1 MNGTEYDVPS
11 PVILLANSSSNI
23 TTIRNNPDSGKN
35 ILFQDRTLYSDGNWN
50 TICLP
55 FDISS
60 GAEGYSPIAGAT
72 VMTLSSAS
80 FSSGTL
86 TLNFTNAPYIE
97 AGKPYIIKWNKVI
110 DQNLCNPVF
119 MGVTVEEK
127 SESER
132 AVTTSDGNVSFQGI
146 FDALSI
152 PGEDK
157 SILYLGDGNTLYYPD
172 ASMTI
177 GAFHAYFQ
185 LNGDL
190 TVGDASSDI
199 NVFVLNFDGEETGIN
214 STLVSS
220 ESVGDGHWYD
230 LSGRKVADASLT
242 TPRSSLPKGIYIHNG
257 KKIVVK

>member
-1 MNGTEYDVPS
+1 MVIHTRWYLLQSKCNSQERSEFTS
-11 PVILLANSSSNI
+11 ILLAQV
-23 TTIRNNPDSGKN
+23 GH
-35 ILFQDRTLYSDGNWN
+35 F
-50 TICLP
+50 
-55 FDISS
+55 FH
-60 GAEGYSPIAGAT
+60 
-72 VMTLSSAS
+72 
-80 FSSGTL
+80 
-86 TLNFTNAPYIE
+86 
-97 AGKPYIIKWNKVI
+97 II
-110 DQNLCNPVF
+110 
-119 MGVTVEEK
+119 
-127 SESER
+127 SER
-132 AVTTSDGNVSFQGI
+132 AVTTSDGNVTFQGI

-242 TPRSSLPKGIYIHNG
+242 TPRSSLSKGIYIHNG